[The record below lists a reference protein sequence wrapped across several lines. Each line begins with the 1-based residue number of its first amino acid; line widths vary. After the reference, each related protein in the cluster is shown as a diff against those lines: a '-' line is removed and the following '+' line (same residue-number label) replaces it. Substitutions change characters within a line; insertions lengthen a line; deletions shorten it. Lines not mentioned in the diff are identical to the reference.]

1 VVVVRG
7 VVAALEPGYSSFVIA
22 DKNSAVIEAG
32 KAPRHD
38 DHFTGSLPRGSHHPG
53 DASRPSL
60 GSFVGV
66 PLGDLVAVP
75 ERLRNKGRGT
85 SAGRPLER
93 PVHQYFR
100 ACKCAIIMS
109 STPSSHRRTPWCFLC
124 IESEASSANSVR
136 GNTLAQVRAEG
147 LDIG

>member
-7 VVAALEPGYSSFVIA
+7 VVAALEPGYSRFVIA

-85 SAGRPLER
+85 SATSPWRAVLRDPSRLMPSELSRVAGATPGRRCLASKANR
-93 PVHQYFR
+93 
-100 ACKCAIIMS
+100 
-109 STPSSHRRTPWCFLC
+109 STAL
-124 IESEASSANSVR
+124 
-136 GNTLAQVRAEG
+136 LAVVS
-147 LDIG
+147 